1 MPAESTPQR
10 SISRCSMS
18 PMATIIA
25 VRMIFYLNHSADLRM
40 VPTMNR
46 SATESFPDPRRW
58 RILAVLAVAQ
68 FMVVLDATIVNVAL
82 PSIRADLGFDAT
94 NLQWVVNA
102 YTLLFGGFL
111 LLGGRLGD
119 LLGRRRVF
127 LTG

>member
-1 MPAESTPQR
+1 MILVLNYFAD
-10 SISRCSMS
+10 
-18 PMATIIA
+18 
-25 VRMIFYLNHSADLRM
+25 VRMVL
-40 VPTMNR
+40 TMNR
-46 SATESFPDPRRW
+46 SATESFLDPRRW
-58 RILAVLAVAQ
+58 RILAVLAIAQ

-127 LTG
+127 LTGLGLFAVA